1 MLKDYLYIAVL
12 AFRDIS
18 HERILS
24 FCMACSLGAIF
35 TPIIILLGL
44 QQGIIGNMLDTLE
57 SDPASRLVRPKF
69 MSQSPIPLDTL
80 EVIRQSGIAFIPSET
95 SHLLLD
101 VKGMHDSINAVPSS
115 KNDPFFIQSNPIG
128 VKDNN
133 KWVVISEP
141 LAQKLGKI
149 KGDNITLLLRRTTN
163 TNYPEEVPMDF
174 RIVGVLNSE
183 LMPDV
188 KMYIPVDVFNGIY
201 HWRKGY
207 EISALGLM
215 GSRESNFQPEY
226 DGVITG
232 FSFKKPK
239 SEDFRQML
247 AGRLPFSSMPEV
259 YTKLTNS
266 GESTDWRLWQTVN
279 NTITMSDVQV
289 LNNALLNYGYDPQII
304 PYIENIELDL
314 HKSKVTKSWYI
325 SMLPENLS
333 PRWSEGTKPILY
345 VSSEDKH
352 FSGEQQLLLKT
363 GIKGNK
369 VKIPVLLEVSDQVSP
384 GFIVASHHF
393 SGLLRTAE
401 RLGASYDT
409 EQYKFSLSSQEQIR
423 YFRVYSESID
433 ELDALVKIVKGVGD
447 DLGIHAL
454 KKPVSRLYE
463 VQKIRTLSD
472 YMKKIYFLIAT
483 ISGISTVFAVSASV
497 YATVQRRRKDLAY
510 LNMLGVDK
518 RTIIFFPFIKSMI
531 LISIGLV
538 ISFIAY
544 WIFGVL
550 ASHWFVDLL
559 GETASLTRL
568 KIDYALSLIIVIL
581 SLGGI
586 TSLLAG
592 SLVTRMDSQR
602 YIHE

>member
-69 MSQSPIPLDTL
+69 MSQSPIPLDSL
-80 EVIRQSGIAFIPSET
+80 EVIQQSGVAFIPSET

-101 VKGMHDSINAVPSS
+101 VKGLHDSINVVPSS
-115 KNDPFFIQSNPIG
+115 KQDPFVIQSNPIAI
-128 VKDNN
+128 KDN

-141 LAQKLGKI
+141 LSKKLGKF
-149 KGDNITLLLRRTTN
+149 KGNKLTLLLRRETN
-163 TNYPEEVPMDF
+163 ANYPEEVPMDF
-174 RIVGVLNSE
+174 TIVGVLDSE
-183 LMPDV
+183 MMPDV
-188 KMYIPVDVFNGIY
+188 KIYLPVDVFNGIY

-207 EISALGLM
+207 EILDLGLM
-215 GSRESNFQPEY
+215 GNRENNFHPEY

-232 FSFKKPK
+232 FYHKKPK
-239 SEDFRQML
+239 DEDFRKML
-247 AGRLPFSSMPEV
+247 AGRLPFSSMPKV
-259 YTKLTNS
+259 YTELMS
-266 GESTDWRLWQTVN
+266 AQIHSDWRLWQTVN
-279 NTITMSDVQV
+279 NTITASDIQV
-289 LNNALLNYGYDPQII
+289 LNNVLLNYGYDPQFV
-304 PYIENIELDL
+304 PYIKDIELELNKLDI
-314 HKSKVTKSWYI
+314 SKTWHIY
-325 SMLPENLS
+325 MLPEILS
-333 PRWSEGTKPILY
+333 PRWDEGAKPILY
-345 VSSEDKH
+345 ISSEDQD

-363 GIKGNK
+363 GIKGDK
-369 VKIPVLLEVSDQVSP
+369 AKIPVLLEVSDNVSP
-384 GFIVASHHF
+384 GSIVASHHF

-401 RLGASYDT
+401 RLGATYNSV
-409 EQYKFSLSSQEQIR
+409 QYAFSLNSKEQVR
-423 YFRVYSESID
+423 YFRVYSESI
-433 ELDALVKIVKGVGD
+433 EQLDGLVQIVKGIGD
-447 DLGIHAL
+447 DLGLNAL
-454 KKPVSRLYE
+454 KEPVSRLYE

-472 YMKKIYFLIAT
+472 YMQKIYFLIAA
-483 ISGISTVFAVSASV
+483 ISGVSTVFAVSASV
-497 YATVQRRRKDLAY
+497 YATVQRRCKDLAY

-518 RTIIFFPFIKSMI
+518 STIIFFPFIKSMI

-538 ISFIAY
+538 ISFVAY

-559 GETASLTRL
+559 GETTSLTRL
-568 KIDYALSLIIVIL
+568 KSEYALSLIVIVL

-592 SLVTRMDSQR
+592 SFVNRMDSQR

>member
-69 MSQSPIPLDTL
+69 MSQSPIPLDSL
-80 EVIRQSGIAFIPSET
+80 EVIQQSGVAFIPSET

-101 VKGMHDSINAVPSS
+101 VKGLHDSINVVPSS
-115 KNDPFFIQSNPIG
+115 KQDPFVIQSNPIAI
-128 VKDNN
+128 KDN

-141 LAQKLGKI
+141 LSKKLGKF
-149 KGDNITLLLRRTTN
+149 KGNKLTLLLRRETN
-163 TNYPEEVPMDF
+163 ANYPEEVPMDF
-174 RIVGVLNSE
+174 TIVGVLDSE
-183 LMPDV
+183 MMPDV
-188 KMYIPVDVFNGIY
+188 KIYLPVDVFNGIY

-207 EISALGLM
+207 EILDLGLM
-215 GSRESNFQPEY
+215 GNRENNFHPEY

-232 FSFKKPK
+232 FYHKKPK
-239 SEDFRQML
+239 DEDFRKML
-247 AGRLPFSSMPEV
+247 AGRLPFSSMPKV
-259 YTKLTNS
+259 YTELMS
-266 GESTDWRLWQTVN
+266 AQIHSDWRLWQTVN
-279 NTITMSDVQV
+279 NTITASDIQV
-289 LNNALLNYGYDPQII
+289 LNNVLLNYGYDPQFV
-304 PYIENIELDL
+304 PYIKDIELELNKLDI
-314 HKSKVTKSWYI
+314 SKTWHIY
-325 SMLPENLS
+325 MLPEILS
-333 PRWSEGTKPILY
+333 PRWDKGAKPILY
-345 VSSEDKH
+345 ISSEDQD

-363 GIKGNK
+363 GIKGDK
-369 VKIPVLLEVSDQVSP
+369 AKIPVLLEVSDNVSP
-384 GFIVASHHF
+384 GSIVASHHF

-401 RLGASYDT
+401 RLGATYNSV
-409 EQYKFSLSSQEQIR
+409 QYAFSLNSKEQVR
-423 YFRVYSESID
+423 YFRVYSESI
-433 ELDALVKIVKGVGD
+433 EQLDGLVQIVKGIGD
-447 DLGIHAL
+447 DLGLNAL
-454 KKPVSRLYE
+454 KEPVSRLYE

-472 YMKKIYFLIAT
+472 YMQKIYFLIAA
-483 ISGISTVFAVSASV
+483 ISGVSTVFAVSASV
-497 YATVQRRRKDLAY
+497 YATVQRRCKDLAY

-518 RTIIFFPFIKSMI
+518 STIIFFPFIKSMI

-538 ISFIAY
+538 ISFVAY

-559 GETASLTRL
+559 GETTSLTRL
-568 KIDYALSLIIVIL
+568 KSEYALSLIVIVL

-592 SLVTRMDSQR
+592 SFVNRMDSQR

>member
-69 MSQSPIPLDTL
+69 MSQSPIPLDSL
-80 EVIRQSGIAFIPSET
+80 EVIQQSGVAFIPSET

-101 VKGMHDSINAVPSS
+101 VKGLHDSINVVPSS
-115 KNDPFFIQSNPIG
+115 KQDPFVIQSNPIAI
-128 VKDNN
+128 KDN

-141 LAQKLGKI
+141 LSKKLGKF
-149 KGDNITLLLRRTTN
+149 KGNKLTLLLRRETN
-163 TNYPEEVPMDF
+163 ANYPEEVPMDF
-174 RIVGVLNSE
+174 TIVGVLDSE
-183 LMPDV
+183 MMPDV
-188 KMYIPVDVFNGIY
+188 KIYLPVDVFNGIY

-207 EISALGLM
+207 EILDLGLM
-215 GSRESNFQPEY
+215 GNRENNFHPEY

-232 FSFKKPK
+232 FYHKKPK
-239 SEDFRQML
+239 DEDFRKML
-247 AGRLPFSSMPEV
+247 AGRLPFSSMPKV
-259 YTKLTNS
+259 YTELMS
-266 GESTDWRLWQTVN
+266 AQIHSDWRLWQTVN
-279 NTITMSDVQV
+279 NTITASDIQV
-289 LNNALLNYGYDPQII
+289 LNNVLLNYGYDPQFV
-304 PYIENIELDL
+304 PYIKDIELELNKLDI
-314 HKSKVTKSWYI
+314 SKTWHIY
-325 SMLPENLS
+325 MLPEILS
-333 PRWSEGTKPILY
+333 PRWDEGAKPILY
-345 VSSEDKH
+345 ISSEDQD

-363 GIKGNK
+363 GIKGDK
-369 VKIPVLLEVSDQVSP
+369 AKIPVLLEVSDNVSP
-384 GFIVASHHF
+384 GSIVASHHF

-401 RLGASYDT
+401 RLGATYNSV
-409 EQYKFSLSSQEQIR
+409 QYAFSLNSKEQVR
-423 YFRVYSESID
+423 YFRVYSESI
-433 ELDALVKIVKGVGD
+433 EQLDGLVQIVKSIGD
-447 DLGIHAL
+447 DLGLNAL
-454 KKPVSRLYE
+454 KEPVSRLYE

-472 YMKKIYFLIAT
+472 YMQKIYFLIAA
-483 ISGISTVFAVSASV
+483 ISGVSTVFAVSASV
-497 YATVQRRRKDLAY
+497 YATVQRRCKDLAY

-518 RTIIFFPFIKSMI
+518 STIIFFPFIKSMI

-538 ISFIAY
+538 ISFVAY

-559 GETASLTRL
+559 GETTSLTRL
-568 KIDYALSLIIVIL
+568 KSEYALSLIVIVL

-592 SLVTRMDSQR
+592 SFVNRMDSQR

>member
-69 MSQSPIPLDTL
+69 MSQSPIPLDSL
-80 EVIRQSGIAFIPSET
+80 EVIQQSGVAFIPSET

-101 VKGMHDSINAVPSS
+101 VKGLHDSINVVPSS
-115 KNDPFFIQSNPIG
+115 KKDPFVIQSNPIAI
-128 VKDNN
+128 KDN

-141 LAQKLGKI
+141 LSKKLGKF
-149 KGDNITLLLRRTTN
+149 KGNKLTLLLRRATN
-163 TNYPEEVPMDF
+163 VNYPEEVPMDF
-174 RIVGVLNSE
+174 TIVGVLDSKM
-183 LMPDV
+183 MPDV
-188 KMYIPVDVFNGIY
+188 KIYLPVDVFNGIY

-207 EISALGLM
+207 EILDLGLM
-215 GSRESNFQPEY
+215 GNRENNFHPEY

-232 FSFKKPK
+232 FSLKKPK
-239 SEDFRQML
+239 DEDFRQML
-247 AGRLPFSSMPEV
+247 AGRLPFSSMPKV
-259 YTKLTNS
+259 YTELMSAQKHS
-266 GESTDWRLWQTVN
+266 DWRLWQTVN
-279 NTITMSDVQV
+279 NTITASDIQV
-289 LNNALLNYGYDPQII
+289 LNNALLNYGYAPELV
-304 PYIENIELDL
+304 PYIKDISLELNRLDI
-314 HKSKVTKSWYI
+314 SKTWQIY
-325 SMLPENLS
+325 MLPEMLS
-333 PRWSEGTKPILY
+333 PRWNEGTKPILY
-345 VSSEDKH
+345 ISSEDKD
-352 FSGEQQLLLKT
+352 FSGKQQLLLKT
-363 GIKGNK
+363 GIKGDK
-369 VKIPVLLEVSDQVSP
+369 VKIPVLLEVSDNVSP
-384 GFIVASHHF
+384 GSIVASHHF

-401 RLGASYDT
+401 RLGASYNS
-409 EQYKFSLSSQEQIR
+409 EQYAFSLNSKEQVR
-423 YFRVYSESID
+423 YFRVYSESI
-433 ELDALVKIVKGVGD
+433 EQLDALVQIVKGVGD
-447 DLGIHAL
+447 DLGLNAL
-454 KKPVSRLYE
+454 KEPVSRLYE

-472 YMKKIYFLIAT
+472 YMKKIYFLIAA
-483 ISGISTVFAVSASV
+483 ISGVSTVFAVSASV

-518 RTIIFFPFIKSMI
+518 STIIFFPFIKSMI

-538 ISFIAY
+538 ISFVAY

-568 KIDYALSLIIVIL
+568 KIEYALSLIVIVL

-592 SLVTRMDSQR
+592 SFVNRMDSQR

>member
-1 MLKDYLYIAVL
+1 MLKDYLYITIL

-101 VKGMHDSINAVPSS
+101 VKGLHDSINVVPSS
-115 KNDPFFIQSNPIG
+115 KQDPFVIQSNPIG
-128 VKDNN
+128 IGDDIQ
-133 KWVVISEP
+133 WVVISEP
-141 LAQKLGKI
+141 LSKKLGKF
-149 KGDNITLLLRRTTN
+149 KGDKLTLLLRRTTN
-163 TNYPEEVPMDF
+163 ANYPEEVPMDF
-174 RIVGVLNSE
+174 TIVGVLDSE
-183 LMPDV
+183 MMPDV
-188 KMYIPVDVFNGIY
+188 KIYLPVAVFNGIY

-207 EISALGLM
+207 EISDLGLM
-215 GSRESNFQPEY
+215 GNRKNNFHPEY

-232 FSFKKPK
+232 FSLKKPK
-239 SEDFRQML
+239 DEDFRQML
-247 AGRLPFSSMPEV
+247 AGRLPFSSMPKV
-259 YTKLTNS
+259 YTELMSDQKNS
-266 GESTDWRLWQTVN
+266 DWRLWQTVN
-279 NTITMSDVQV
+279 NTITASDIQV
-289 LNNALLNYGYDPQII
+289 LNNALLNYGYDPQLV
-304 PYIENIELDL
+304 PYIKDIELELNKLDI
-314 HKSKVTKSWYI
+314 SKKWHIY
-325 SMLPENLS
+325 MLPEMLS
-333 PRWSEGTKPILY
+333 PRWDEDSKPILY
-345 VSSEDKH
+345 ISNEDRS

-363 GIKGNK
+363 GVKENK
-369 VKIPVLLEVSDQVSP
+369 TTIPVFLEVSEKVPS
-384 GFIVASHHF
+384 GYIVASHYF

-401 RLGASYDT
+401 RLGANYNHD
-409 EQYKFSLSSQEQIR
+409 QHAFSLSSKEQVR
-423 YFRVYSESID
+423 YFRVYSESI
-433 ELDALVKIVKGVGD
+433 EQLDALVQTVKHVGD
-447 DLGIHAL
+447 DLGLKAL
-454 KKPVSRLYE
+454 KEPVSRLYE

-472 YMKKIYFLIAT
+472 YMRKIYFLIAT

-518 RTIIFFPFIKSMI
+518 STIIFFPFIKSMI
-531 LISIGLV
+531 LISIGLG

-559 GETASLTRL
+559 GETESLTRL
-568 KIDYALSLIIVIL
+568 KVDHILSLIVIIL

-586 TSLLAG
+586 SSLLAG
-592 SLVTRMDSQR
+592 GFVNRMDSQR

>member
-69 MSQSPIPLDTL
+69 MSQSPIPLDSL
-80 EVIRQSGIAFIPSET
+80 EVIQQSGVAFIPSET

-101 VKGMHDSINAVPSS
+101 VKGLHDSINVVPSS
-115 KNDPFFIQSNPIG
+115 KQDPFVIQSNPIAI
-128 VKDNN
+128 KDN

-141 LAQKLGKI
+141 LSKKLGKF
-149 KGDNITLLLRRTTN
+149 KGNKLTLLLRRETN
-163 TNYPEEVPMDF
+163 ANYPEEVPMDF
-174 RIVGVLNSE
+174 TIVGVLDSE
-183 LMPDV
+183 MMPDV
-188 KMYIPVDVFNGIY
+188 KIYLPVDVFNGIY

-207 EISALGLM
+207 EILDLGLM
-215 GSRESNFQPEY
+215 GNRENNFHPEY

-232 FSFKKPK
+232 FYHKKPK
-239 SEDFRQML
+239 DEDFRKML
-247 AGRLPFSSMPEV
+247 AGRLPFSSMPKV
-259 YTKLTNS
+259 YTELMS
-266 GESTDWRLWQTVN
+266 AQIHSDWRLWQTVN
-279 NTITMSDVQV
+279 NTITASDIQV
-289 LNNALLNYGYDPQII
+289 LNNVLFNYGYDPQFV
-304 PYIENIELDL
+304 PYIKDIELELNKLDI
-314 HKSKVTKSWYI
+314 SKTWHIY
-325 SMLPENLS
+325 MLPEILS
-333 PRWSEGTKPILY
+333 PRWDEGAKPILY
-345 VSSEDKH
+345 ISSEDQD

-363 GIKGNK
+363 GIKGDK
-369 VKIPVLLEVSDQVSP
+369 AKIPVLLEVSDNVSP
-384 GFIVASHHF
+384 GSIVASHHF

-401 RLGASYDT
+401 RLGATYNSV
-409 EQYKFSLSSQEQIR
+409 QYAFSLNSKEQVR
-423 YFRVYSESID
+423 YFRVYSESI
-433 ELDALVKIVKGVGD
+433 EQLDGLVQIVKGIGD
-447 DLGIHAL
+447 DLGLNAL
-454 KKPVSRLYE
+454 KEPVSRLYE

-472 YMKKIYFLIAT
+472 YMQKIYFLIAA
-483 ISGISTVFAVSASV
+483 ISGVSTVFAVSASV
-497 YATVQRRRKDLAY
+497 YATVQRRCKDLAY

-518 RTIIFFPFIKSMI
+518 STIIFFPFIKSMI

-538 ISFIAY
+538 ISFVAY

-559 GETASLTRL
+559 GETTSLTRL
-568 KIDYALSLIIVIL
+568 KSEYALSLIVIVL

-592 SLVTRMDSQR
+592 SFVNRMDSQR

>member
-69 MSQSPIPLDTL
+69 MSQSPIPLDSL
-80 EVIRQSGIAFIPSET
+80 EVIQQSGVAFIPSET

-101 VKGMHDSINAVPSS
+101 VKGLHDSINVVPSS
-115 KNDPFFIQSNPIG
+115 KKDPFVIQSNPIAI
-128 VKDNN
+128 KDN

-141 LAQKLGKI
+141 LSKKLGKF
-149 KGDNITLLLRRTTN
+149 KGNKLTLLLRRETN
-163 TNYPEEVPMDF
+163 ANYPEEVPMDF
-174 RIVGVLNSE
+174 TIVGVLDSE
-183 LMPDV
+183 MMPDV
-188 KMYIPVDVFNGIY
+188 KIYLPVDVFNGIY

-207 EISALGLM
+207 EILDLGLM
-215 GSRESNFQPEY
+215 GNRENNFHPEY

-232 FSFKKPK
+232 FYHKKPK
-239 SEDFRQML
+239 DEDFRKML
-247 AGRLPFSSMPEV
+247 AGRLPFSSMPKV
-259 YTKLTNS
+259 YTELMS
-266 GESTDWRLWQTVN
+266 AQIHSDWRLWQTVN
-279 NTITMSDVQV
+279 NTITASDIQV
-289 LNNALLNYGYDPQII
+289 LNNVLLNYGYDPQFV
-304 PYIENIELDL
+304 PYIKDIELELNRLDI
-314 HKSKVTKSWYI
+314 SKTWHIY
-325 SMLPENLS
+325 MLPEILS
-333 PRWSEGTKPILY
+333 PRWDEGAKPILY
-345 VSSEDKH
+345 ISSEDQD

-363 GIKGNK
+363 GIKGDK
-369 VKIPVLLEVSDQVSP
+369 AKIPVLLEVSDNVSP
-384 GFIVASHHF
+384 GSIVASHHF

-401 RLGASYDT
+401 RLGATYNSV
-409 EQYKFSLSSQEQIR
+409 QYAFSLNSKEQVR
-423 YFRVYSESID
+423 YFRVYSESI
-433 ELDALVKIVKGVGD
+433 EQLDGLVQIVKGIGD
-447 DLGIHAL
+447 DLGLNAL
-454 KKPVSRLYE
+454 KEPVSRLYE

-472 YMKKIYFLIAT
+472 YMQKIYFLIAA
-483 ISGISTVFAVSASV
+483 ISGVSTVFAVSASV
-497 YATVQRRRKDLAY
+497 YATVQRRCKDLAY

-518 RTIIFFPFIKSMI
+518 STIIFFPFIKSMI

-538 ISFIAY
+538 ISFVAY

-559 GETASLTRL
+559 GETTSLTRL
-568 KIDYALSLIIVIL
+568 KSEYALSLIVIVL

-592 SLVTRMDSQR
+592 SFVNRMDSQR

>member
-69 MSQSPIPLDTL
+69 MSQSPIPLDSL
-80 EVIRQSGIAFIPSET
+80 EVIQQSGVAFIPSET

-101 VKGMHDSINAVPSS
+101 VKGLHDSINVVPSS
-115 KNDPFFIQSNPIG
+115 KKDPFVIQSNPIAI
-128 VKDNN
+128 KDN

-141 LAQKLGKI
+141 LSKKLGKF
-149 KGDNITLLLRRTTN
+149 KGNKLTLLLRRETN
-163 TNYPEEVPMDF
+163 ANYPEEVPMDF
-174 RIVGVLNSE
+174 TIVGVLDSE
-183 LMPDV
+183 MMPDV
-188 KMYIPVDVFNGIY
+188 KIYLPVDVFNGIY

-207 EISALGLM
+207 EILDLGLM
-215 GSRESNFQPEY
+215 GNRENNFHPEY

-232 FSFKKPK
+232 FYHKKPK
-239 SEDFRQML
+239 DEDFRKML
-247 AGRLPFSSMPEV
+247 AGRLPFSSMPKV
-259 YTKLTNS
+259 YTELMS
-266 GESTDWRLWQTVN
+266 AQIHSDWRLWQTVN
-279 NTITMSDVQV
+279 NTITASDIQV
-289 LNNALLNYGYDPQII
+289 LNNVLLNYGYAPELV
-304 PYIENIELDL
+304 PYIKDISLELNRLDI
-314 HKSKVTKSWYI
+314 SKTWQIY
-325 SMLPENLS
+325 MLPEILS
-333 PRWSEGTKPILY
+333 PRWDEGAKPILY
-345 VSSEDKH
+345 ISSEDQD

-363 GIKGNK
+363 GIKGDK
-369 VKIPVLLEVSDQVSP
+369 AKIPVLLEVSDNVSP
-384 GFIVASHHF
+384 GSIVASHHF

-401 RLGASYDT
+401 RLGATYNSV
-409 EQYKFSLSSQEQIR
+409 QYAFSLNSKEQVR
-423 YFRVYSESID
+423 YFRVYSESI
-433 ELDALVKIVKGVGD
+433 EQLDGLVQIVKGIGD
-447 DLGIHAL
+447 DLGLNAL
-454 KKPVSRLYE
+454 KEPVSRLYE

-472 YMKKIYFLIAT
+472 YMQKIYFLIAA
-483 ISGISTVFAVSASV
+483 ISGVSTVFAVSASV
-497 YATVQRRRKDLAY
+497 YATVQRRCKDLAY

-518 RTIIFFPFIKSMI
+518 STIIFFPFIKSMI

-538 ISFIAY
+538 ISFVAY

-559 GETASLTRL
+559 GETTSLTRL
-568 KIDYALSLIIVIL
+568 KSEYALSLIVIVL

-592 SLVTRMDSQR
+592 SFVNRMDSQR

>member
-69 MSQSPIPLDTL
+69 MSQSPIPLDSL
-80 EVIRQSGIAFIPSET
+80 EVIQQSGVAFIPSET

-101 VKGMHDSINAVPSS
+101 VKGLHDSINVVPSS
-115 KNDPFFIQSNPIG
+115 KQDPFVIQSNPIAI
-128 VKDNN
+128 KDN

-141 LAQKLGKI
+141 LSKKLGKF
-149 KGDNITLLLRRTTN
+149 KGNKLTLLLRRETN
-163 TNYPEEVPMDF
+163 ANYPEEVPMDF
-174 RIVGVLNSE
+174 TIVGVLDSE
-183 LMPDV
+183 MMPDV
-188 KMYIPVDVFNGIY
+188 KIYLPVDVFNGIY

-207 EISALGLM
+207 EILDLGLM
-215 GSRESNFQPEY
+215 GNRENNFHPEY

-232 FSFKKPK
+232 FYHKKPK
-239 SEDFRQML
+239 DEDFRKML
-247 AGRLPFSSMPEV
+247 AGRLPFSSMPKV
-259 YTKLTNS
+259 YTELMS
-266 GESTDWRLWQTVN
+266 AQIHSDWRLWQTVN
-279 NTITMSDVQV
+279 NTITASDIQV
-289 LNNALLNYGYDPQII
+289 LNNVLLNYGYDPQFV
-304 PYIENIELDL
+304 PYIKDIELELNKLDI
-314 HKSKVTKSWYI
+314 SKTWHIY
-325 SMLPENLS
+325 MLPEILS
-333 PRWSEGTKPILY
+333 PRWDEGAKPILY
-345 VSSEDKH
+345 ISSEDQD

-363 GIKGNK
+363 GIKGDK
-369 VKIPVLLEVSDQVSP
+369 AKIPVLLEVSDNVSP
-384 GFIVASHHF
+384 GSIVASHHF

-401 RLGASYDT
+401 RLGATYNSV
-409 EQYKFSLSSQEQIR
+409 QYAFSLNSKEQVR
-423 YFRVYSESID
+423 YFRVYSESI
-433 ELDALVKIVKGVGD
+433 EQLDGLVQIVKGIGD
-447 DLGIHAL
+447 DLGLNAL
-454 KKPVSRLYE
+454 KEPVSRLYE

-472 YMKKIYFLIAT
+472 YMQKIYFLIAA
-483 ISGISTVFAVSASV
+483 ISGVSTVFAVSASV
-497 YATVQRRRKDLAY
+497 YATVQRRCKDLAY

-518 RTIIFFPFIKSMI
+518 STIIFFPFIKSMI

-538 ISFIAY
+538 ISFVAY

-559 GETASLTRL
+559 GETTSLTRL
-568 KIDYALSLIIVIL
+568 KSEYALSLIVIVL

-592 SLVTRMDSQR
+592 SFVNGMDSQR